1 MHRTLFTPSMV
12 ETFRICRK
20 AYQVGQAQY
29 EAGVARTRLKSLLRR
44 FIMRGLAEINRGK
57 LTTVNQVQRFMGQ
70 QWPADKLSTAAQ
82 DKDNNT
88 RAFLFAY
95 KTLTKYVGKP
105 YRASGS
111 EIVGV
116 AQKVR
121 ARVPHVRVY
130 VEDTIDLMIWHPH
143 ERRLE
148 LIDFQL
154 TPISHLDP
162 AWPSPTVLVKQFLA
176 EKLKMRFPYERV
188 SLTFVRV
195 GTQDHNPISL
205 TLDESIFRLHW
216 SEMVKTLE
224 AMKESSETESVCS
237 SNCRH
242 CEILEQQQIRKERF
256 ERMELLEQVG
266 HGKAADPQELQ
277 QYGSLEL
284 LQKMRHAPVIVSAP
298 VPQLVDNSEEPAQEA
313 EMEISEEQGDE
324 LKVQE
329 SYSMT
334 A

>member
-70 QWPADKLSTAAQ
+70 QWPADKLSAAAQ

-105 YRASGS
+105 YKPGSS

-143 ERRLE
+143 EKRLE

-154 TPISHLDP
+154 TPITHLDP

-195 GTQDHNPISL
+195 GTQDHTPISL

-224 AMKESSETESVCS
+224 SMKESSETESVCAT
-237 SNCRH
+237 NCRH
-242 CEILEQQQIRKERF
+242 CQILEEQQQRKERF
-256 ERMELLEQVG
+256 DRLELLEQVG
-266 HGKAADPQELQ
+266 HGRPADPQELQ
-277 QYGSLEL
+277 QYGNLEH
-284 LQKMRHAPVIVSAP
+284 LQKMRHAPLIVAAP
-298 VPQLVDNSEEPAQEA
+298 AVELIDDSNEPSQEG
-313 EMEISEEQGDE
+313 EMEISEEKGDE
-324 LKVQE
+324 MKVRE
-329 SYSMT
+329 SYSLT